1 MKQKVMVYVIAIAI
15 CAVGFPF
22 YYGFTHGPDHT
33 IDKMFTYL
41 MVNNFIDSH
50 GKKAK
55 EANDAIAPMCASKEA
70 AEKIALSV
78 GMMVMP
84 IVGSDGYE
92 YDILKTIKDGD
103 SATVSVKLYSGEKSV
118 VADFKLNKVK
128 NGDPLESFFGRW
140 VLHGVEKGK

>member
-1 MKQKVMVYVIAIAI
+1 MKQKIIAYVIAIAI
-15 CAVGFPF
+15 CVVGFPF
-22 YYGFTHGPDHT
+22 YYGFTHGPDNT

-50 GKKAK
+50 GKNAK
-55 EANDAIAPMCASKEA
+55 EADDAIAPMCASKEV
-70 AEKIALSV
+70 AEKIALGV

-84 IVGSDGYE
+84 IVGKDGYE
-92 YDILKTIKDGD
+92 YDILKTSKDGD

-128 NGDPLESFFGRW
+128 DGDPLESFFGRW
-140 VLHGVEKGK
+140 VLQGVEKGK

>member
-1 MKQKVMVYVIAIAI
+1 MKQKIIVYVIAIAI

-33 IDKMFTYL
+33 IDKMFTAL
-41 MVNNFIDSH
+41 MINSFIDSH

-55 EANDAIAPMCASKEA
+55 EADDTIAPMCASKEV
-70 AEKIALSV
+70 AEKVAV
-78 GMMVMP
+78 GVGLLLMP
-84 IVGSDGYE
+84 IVGDDGYE
-92 YDILKTIKDGD
+92 YDILKTSKDGD

-118 VADFKLNKVK
+118 VADFKLSKVK

-140 VLHGVEKGK
+140 VLQGVEKGK

>member
-1 MKQKVMVYVIAIAI
+1 MKQKVIVYVIAIAI

-22 YYGFTHGPDHT
+22 YYGFTHGPDYT
-33 IDKMFTYL
+33 IDKMFTTL
-41 MVNNFIDSH
+41 MINS
-50 GKKAK
+50 GSTGK
-55 EANDAIAPMCASKEA
+55 EADDAIASMCASKEV
-70 AEKIALSV
+70 AEKIAVGV

-92 YDILKTIKDGD
+92 YDILKTSKDGD
-103 SATVSVKLYSGEKSV
+103 SATVSVKLYSDKKSV

-140 VLHGVEKGK
+140 VLQGVEKGK